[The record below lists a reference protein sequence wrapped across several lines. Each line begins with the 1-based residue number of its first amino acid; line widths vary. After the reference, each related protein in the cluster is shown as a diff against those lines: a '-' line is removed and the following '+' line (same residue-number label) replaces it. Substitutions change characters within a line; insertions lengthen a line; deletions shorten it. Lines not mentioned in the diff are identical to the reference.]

1 MKLDAQLRLTTTQ
14 EDETTKMEI
23 LKISLETL
31 VAGITMTICKRKG
44 KLLFKYL
51 EPSNAEINISIC
63 KIKKLGYDERLPGR
77 RAGEKHK
84 WVGLGVVHLARK
96 EECQLH
102 HPRWR

>member
-31 VAGITMTICKRKG
+31 VAGITMTNCKRKG

-51 EPSNAEINISIC
+51 EPSNAEINISFQFAKTRY
-63 KIKKLGYDERLPGR
+63 KINGY
-77 RAGEKHK
+77 KHI
-84 WVGLGVVHLARK
+84 
-96 EECQLH
+96 
-102 HPRWR
+102 